1 MSEQQINIKK
11 SIKLFFL
18 YQQKTKLITKKMKEM
33 ELCVYLPIFISIV
46 VVLIGVRDL
55 THPKKL

>member
-1 MSEQQINIKK
+1 MSEQQINKKK

-46 VVLIGVRDL
+46 EVLIGVRDL